1 MQVVYNICT
10 TSYLSKVKTKLIK
23 KFLKHGLLTTI
34 CALMFGFFASDTF
47 AMDYSENEI
56 TLQNVGNEI
65 LSEVIFEDRLFNV
78 IAVQFDEEID
88 DLMVDIGYGWEKVI
102 IENEGYGPEAL
113 IFSSPTSTI
122 QFKRTS
128 GEPITLKV
136 SLFYHEQE
144 EVREIGGDTS
154 NLFASSTTVARN
166 YSIIKRS
173 EWGADESLRYWTPEM
188 EEAARK
194 KASTSKA
201 YVDPCGVMESTYRS
215 ELGITKIEDK
225 SPSGNDLT
233 WPLQYMKSVR
243 KFVVHHTDS
252 EIRDINGDSR
262 MDNRDYQAI
271 VRAIYHYHTVSRGW
285 GDIGYNYLID
295 PLGNIYEG
303 RYGGDNVIGAHALC
317 YNNGTMGISI
327 IGNYQNTA
335 VPEPVQ
341 QALISL
347 IASRARVHGIDPNG
361 SSSIRGQIL
370 PNVIGHRDVGAT
382 SCPGDVLYKLLPKI
396 RERSALSIRSGS
408 FSEGSLQDENLDYNA
423 QSLVDYRNMQL
434 EPNERKEIK
443 LQFKNTGKKTWD
455 SNTWLHVAL
464 NNDPSARVVPI
475 IENKAFVA
483 ADMKERSVAPGRIGT
498 FTVQI
503 EGGYQPGKYTFEV
516 APVVNGRYKVSRSS
530 VDIGFTVA
538 EPNFSY
544 EVVKKNLPSGIVFQ
558 GQKINA
564 WIELKNK
571 GNIVWKNYGDNQITL
586 GTSGPKDRK
595 SIFVEQNPSR
605 IGYLLESEVKPGEIG
620 RFVLD
625 LEVPIGKTGIAVEQF
640 IPVIEGISW
649 LQDKALGFK
658 VTTKEP
664 IHLARVTKLNTVN
677 ELKPGE
683 MKKVELSIENRGD
696 LTWYPDNMQMTLLG
710 RGIKVFKNKLV
721 PTEPVEPGKTA
732 NFSFWVQAPYEE
744 GGHSIF
750 LRAKFNKIPIRGGV
764 ARYVIKVPQPGLRAQ
779 LIDQGDAYINLQPG
793 QEKEITVKF
802 KNTGNVV
809 WNKKGLNAVHLGATN
824 PRDRLSQLYYK
835 DGWENKYRPAY
846 LNEDTVAPGE
856 IGSFT
861 FKVRPTTRG
870 IYGEGFQLVLE
881 YIGWVVGGNVRWTFK
896 VSGDTV
902 SSSSSS
908 TSDAALNKER
918 AAIITK
924 SIATPTPIV
933 PTVSAD
939 ETTTPPVVSERPFRV
954 RLSYSDADSTITA
967 NKNFKIVDGNNNEL
981 FSVASDNT
989 ISVRQAGNNLH
1000 VQVGSVVR
1008 SDSVIRFIPEEDGI
1022 IEITSWEHRPAWNRE
1037 LNDNR
1042 FRGALEIRVVNE
1054 QVAYINELPLEDYI
1068 KGLAEVSNDAPFE
1081 KQKVIAILA
1090 RSYARFYMS
1099 DDNRKFPGLPY
1110 DGSDDPAIFQRYL
1123 GYGVESRSPNFVGA
1137 ATITKDKVVTY
1148 QGELVKTPYFNQS
1161 DGRTY
1166 SAQEVWGWTHTPYL
1180 QSVPDPWCESR
1191 IKRGHGV
1198 GLSGFGATAQA
1209 NEGKS
1214 YDEIIKYYY
1223 QGVQIEELKF

>member
-1 MQVVYNICT
+1 M
-10 TSYLSKVKTKLIK
+10 IK
-23 KFLKHGLLTTI
+23 KFLKQGFLATVCI
-34 CALMFGFFASDTF
+34 LMFSFFVSDSF
-47 AMDYSENEI
+47 ATDYSEKEV
-56 TLQNVGNEI
+56 TLQNVGDEI

-102 IENEGYGPEAL
+102 IEDDGFGPEAL

-128 GEPITLKV
+128 GDPITLK
-136 SLFYHEQE
+136 LNIFYHEPE
-144 EVREIGGDTS
+144 PIREIGGPEALNTS
-154 NLFASSTTVARN
+154 NLYASSTMVARN

-188 EEAARK
+188 EEAARER
-194 KASTSKA
+194 ASTSKT

-215 ELGITKIEDK
+215 ELGITKIEDR

-233 WPLQYMKSVR
+233 WPLQYMKQVR
-243 KFVVHHTDS
+243 KFVIHHTDS

-303 RYGGDNVIGAHALC
+303 RYGGDSVIGAHALC
-317 YNNGTMGISI
+317 YNNGTIGISI
-327 IGNYQNTA
+327 IGNYQNTP

-347 IASRARVHGIDPNG
+347 VASRSRVHGIDPNG
-361 SSSIRGQIL
+361 SSSIRGKIL

-382 SCPGDVLYKLLPKI
+382 ACPGDVLYKLLPKI
-396 RERSALSIRSGS
+396 RERAALSIRSGS
-408 FSEGSLQDENLDYNA
+408 FSEGSLQAENLDYNA
-423 QSLVDYRNMQL
+423 QSLVDFRNIML

-443 LQFKNTGKKTWD
+443 LQFKNTGSKTWD

-464 NNDPSARVVPI
+464 NNDPNARVVPVI
-475 IENKAFVA
+475 ADKAFVA

-503 EGGYQPGKYTFEV
+503 EGGYQFGKYIFEV

-530 VDIGFTVA
+530 VDISFTVA
-538 EPNFSY
+538 EPNFDY
-544 EVVKKNLPSGIVFQ
+544 EIVNKNLPSGTVFQ

-571 GNIVWKNYGDNQITL
+571 GNIVWKNYGDHQITL

-595 SIFVEQNPSR
+595 SIFVEQNSSR
-605 IGYLLESEVKPGEIG
+605 IGYLLESEVNPGEIG

-625 LEVPIGKTGIAVEQF
+625 LEVPIGKTGIAIEQF
-640 IPVIEGISW
+640 IPVIEGINW

-658 VTTKEP
+658 VTVKEP

-683 MKKVELSIENRGD
+683 MKRVELSIENRGD
-696 LTWYPDNMQMTLLG
+696 LTWHPDNMQMTLLG

-721 PTEPVEPGKTA
+721 PTDPVEPGKTA

-764 ARYVIKVPQPGLRAQ
+764 ARYVITVPQPGLRAQ

-793 QEKEITVKF
+793 EEKEITVKF

-809 WNKKGLNAVHLGATN
+809 WNKKGLNAVHLGTAN
-824 PRDRLSQLYYK
+824 PRDRLSQLYNK

-861 FKVRPTTRG
+861 FKVRTNTRG
-870 IYGEGFQLVLE
+870 IYGEGFQVVLE
-881 YIGWVVGGNVRWTFK
+881 YVGWVVGGNARWTFK
-896 VSGDTV
+896 VSGDAV

-908 TSDAALNKER
+908 TSDASLNQQR
-918 AAIITK
+918 ATIITK
-924 SIATPTPIV
+924 SIATSTTVI
-933 PTVSAD
+933 PTVSED
-939 ETTTPPVVSERPFRV
+939 TTTSTITPLAVSDKPFRV
-954 RLSYSDADSTITA
+954 RLSYSDANSTITA
-967 NKNFKIVDGNNNEL
+967 NKNFKVVDGQNNEL
-981 FSVASDNT
+981 FSVASGN
-989 ISVRQAGNNLH
+989 SVLVRQSGNNMH

-1008 SDSVIRFIPEEDGI
+1008 SDSAIKFIPEEDGI
-1022 IEITSWEHRPAWNRE
+1022 IEIRTWENRPAWNRE

-1042 FRGALEIRVVNE
+1042 FRGTLEIRVINE

-1068 KGLAEVSNDAPFE
+1068 KGLGEVSNDAPFE
-1081 KQKVIAILA
+1081 KQKVIAVLA

-1099 DDNRKFPGLPY
+1099 DENRKFPGLPY
-1110 DGSDDPAIFQRYL
+1110 DGSDDPEVFQKYL
-1123 GYGVESRSPNFVGA
+1123 GYGIETRSPNFVGA
-1137 ATITKDKVVTY
+1137 AAITKNEVVTY
-1148 QGELVKTPYFNQS
+1148 QGKLVKTPYFNQS

-1166 SAQEVWGWTHTPYL
+1166 SAQEVWGWTNTPYL
-1180 QSVPDPWCESR
+1180 QSVPDPWCEGR
-1191 IKRGHGV
+1191 VKRGHGV
-1198 GLSGFGATAQA
+1198 GLSGYGATVQA
-1209 NEGKS
+1209 NEGKT
-1214 YDEIIKYYY
+1214 YTEIIKYYY
-1223 QGVQIEELKF
+1223 QGVEVTELSFN